1 MTKLF
6 LAAAAALIVAG
17 PASAASWRFEV
28 RSWELESDGG
38 LHNTMRRITDK
49 AEAVCGVEA
58 ARTLRE
64 VSAGQRC
71 VAAVTE
77 EIVAKIDH
85 PRLTAMAQ
93 EEVRVASR

>member
-1 MTKLF
+1 MTKLL
-6 LAAAAALIVAG
+6 LAAAVALIVAG

-38 LHNTMRRITDK
+38 LHNTMQRITDK
-49 AEAVCGVEA
+49 AESVCGVA
-58 ARTLRE
+58 SARTLQDIA
-64 VSAGQRC
+64 AGRRC